1 MAGLRRYGAPP
12 PDSVGRTQTHL
23 SPSGT
28 DILTRAPV
36 ALHARRRACARAVC
50 PTIGSRTCSLI
61 NFVVPCV
68 FLVYN
73 DCTMKK
79 IVLIFTLIAVIGAV
93 AGVLVACS
101 NATTE
106 QQLENVW
113 QSYEKYT
120 YKVDYKDA
128 QGADATGTYVNEIVA
143 YKSGSAVQVGS
154 IQLPSAG
161 AGYLVSGKLTT
172 GDTVIDTACY
182 FELSKGNVYLVP
194 VATYRKETTG
204 GNVTFELSG
213 SYDGSNLNYTG
224 KKADGSELKGSVSL
238 SSPYYDNAQ
247 FHQTLR
253 GVGSQMG
260 SSFSFSFRLALV
272 TAQEQSAITLT
283 ATVTETTTVA
293 TGIASGDSVL
303 SLDCYKTKI
312 SRSTTISGE
321 SQYLYYANTPVKCV
335 VDGEGN
341 TSVVTDDGAGWNL
354 TNVLVKM
361 EEPYKAADGSVAWV
375 TYTLTDISLQA

>member
-12 PDSVGRTQTHL
+12 PDSVVRTQTHL

-36 ALHARRRACARAVC
+36 ALHARGRACAGAVC

-161 AGYLVSGKLTT
+161 AGYLVSGKLTA

-204 GNVTFELSG
+204 DNVTFELSG

-321 SQYLYYANTPVKCV
+321 SQYLYYANAPVKCV

>member
-1 MAGLRRYGAPP
+1 
-12 PDSVGRTQTHL
+12 
-23 SPSGT
+23 
-28 DILTRAPV
+28 
-36 ALHARRRACARAVC
+36 
-50 PTIGSRTCSLI
+50 
-61 NFVVPCV
+61 
-68 FLVYN
+68 
-73 DCTMKK
+73 MKK

-161 AGYLVSGKLTT
+161 AGYLVSGKLTA

>member
-28 DILTRAPV
+28 DILTRARCV
-36 ALHARRRACARAVC
+36 ARARTRLRKSRL